1 MRYRLSQKST
11 YDTLSVNSKAKLHN
25 ADQDVPTLAKEI
37 QELSSRIPSDSDEL
51 IDDELRQQL
60 REKTH
65 KLSLALETPGDTIQ
79 RIAYLVIIPLLM
91 AIWFVVFLYTNTV
104 PSSLCKPPL
113 CA

>member
-11 YDTLSVNSKAKLHN
+11 YDALSVNSKAQLHN

-37 QELSSRIPSDSDEL
+37 QELSSRISSDADEP
-51 IDDELRQQL
+51 IDDDLRQQL

-79 RIAYLVIIPLLM
+79 RIAYLVSRILLK
-91 AIWFVVFLYTNTV
+91 IL
-104 PSSLCKPPL
+104 
-113 CA
+113 